1 MVAKKSCCQNIEYNK
16 ISEYQN
22 IRITSRP
29 PSRIGIPHV
38 CNLFKKRLQYRCFPV
53 NFTFLTEHLG
63 TTSPEFR
70 RRTQIPEF
78 YHYLKKQR
86 FPFATIC
93 VESLH
98 FWKQQAFSPVVHLQ
112 QAFRKTPSQ
121 IFSVKMLAWGW
132 RAEKYFLLFICISM
146 KLFPVALVSFSDL
159 GSLHFPFR
167 PSFLLLS

>member
-1 MVAKKSCCQNIEYNK
+1 M
-16 ISEYQN
+16 
-22 IRITSRP
+22 
-29 PSRIGIPHV
+29 
-38 CNLFKKRLQYRCFPV
+38 
-53 NFTFLTEHLG
+53 NFTFLTEHLW
-63 TTSPEFR
+63 TTASEFR

-112 QAFRKTPSQ
+112 QAFRKAPSQ

-132 RAEKYFLLFICISM
+132 RAEKYFLLFICFSM

-167 PSFLLLS
+167 PSFLLLSYDLKNSLNVKVHFKEVLRKHFLKMQKQLFADVLQNRSS